1 MIKYLKLFVS
11 GIYSGLAVGV
21 GSFIFLLATYYLPTN
36 LGVVKF
42 AASALFPIGLIIICL
57 FALALYTGRV
67 GFFLDDRSKIKE
79 RIIDLIIILLGN
91 AVGAFALGIL
101 LHFVCLN
108 FTGLQDLAVAVSNS
122 KVASDYVFME
132 GILCGAMVYVAV
144 YSYKKFD
151 NFGMKIIGIIVPI
164 TLFVATGLQHCIA
177 NMFFFGMAFNWNIGM
192 LWNLIAV
199 ILTNSVGALLV
210 WGIARLTTLIGKKQT
225 Q

>member
-1 MIKYLKLFVS
+1 MKKYLKLFVS
-11 GIYSGLAVGV
+11 GIYAGLAVGV

-36 LGVVKF
+36 LGVAKF
-42 AASALFPIGLIIICL
+42 AASALFSVGLIIICL
-57 FALALYTGRV
+57 LSLALYTGRV
-67 GFFLDDRSKIKE
+67 GFFLDERSKIKE
-79 RIIDLIIILLGN
+79 RSIDLPIILLGN
-91 AVGAFALGIL
+91 TVGAFALGVL
-101 LHFVCLN
+101 LHFVFLN
-108 FTGLQDLAVAVSNS
+108 FTGLQDLAVTVSNN
-122 KVASDYVFME
+122 KVSSDLVFME
-132 GILCGAMVYVAV
+132 GVLCGAMVYIAV

-199 ILTNSVGALLV
+199 ILTNSVGSLLV
-210 WGIARLTTLIGKKQT
+210 WGIARLTTLIGNKQA